1 MDLLPESYK
10 CDKAKV
16 NCNNCNNCSNNCY
29 QLPISKPN
37 FQNTAILPEGDGT
50 SDLLWDF
57 KLNIK

>member
-29 QLPISKPN
+29 QLPNSKPN

-50 SDLLWDF
+50 SDLL
-57 KLNIK
+57 